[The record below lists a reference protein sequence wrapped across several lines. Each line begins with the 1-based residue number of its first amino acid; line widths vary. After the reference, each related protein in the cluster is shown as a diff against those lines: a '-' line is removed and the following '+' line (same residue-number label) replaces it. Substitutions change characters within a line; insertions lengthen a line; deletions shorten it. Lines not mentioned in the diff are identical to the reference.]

1 MKSTFQTI
9 RALIRKDM
17 QIESHTR
24 EIFTVMLVFALS
36 ILFILNFAL
45 EQNVKIRTGSAAGL
59 IWIILILAGQLGLN
73 QIMGIEKQ
81 GNMIEALLASP
92 VPRSAIYL
100 SKTIS
105 AFVFMFLMA
114 LIIHPLYCIFYNVP
128 MISPDF
134 ILVSALGCW
143 GYAALG
149 VLISA
154 MTIQT
159 RTRDILL
166 PVLFYPL
173 IIPLVVTTVKV
184 TGSILSGEN
193 FSSLLSSLYQILAF
207 DVIFTAS
214 GILGFELIV
223 ED

>member
-45 EQNVKIRTGSAAGL
+45 EQNVKVRTGSAAGL

-105 AFVFMFLMA
+105 
-114 LIIHPLYCIFYNVP
+114 
-128 MISPDF
+128 
-134 ILVSALGCW
+134 
-143 GYAALG
+143 
-149 VLISA
+149 
-154 MTIQT
+154 
-159 RTRDILL
+159 
-166 PVLFYPL
+166 
-173 IIPLVVTTVKV
+173 
-184 TGSILSGEN
+184 
-193 FSSLLSSLYQILAF
+193 
-207 DVIFTAS
+207 
-214 GILGFELIV
+214 
-223 ED
+223 

>member
-1 MKSTFQTI
+1 
-9 RALIRKDM
+9 
-17 QIESHTR
+17 
-24 EIFTVMLVFALS
+24 
-36 ILFILNFAL
+36 
-45 EQNVKIRTGSAAGL
+45 
-59 IWIILILAGQLGLN
+59 
-73 QIMGIEKQ
+73 
-81 GNMIEALLASP
+81 
-92 VPRSAIYL
+92 
-100 SKTIS
+100 
-105 AFVFMFLMA
+105 
-114 LIIHPLYCIFYNVP
+114 

-184 TGSILSGEN
+184 TGLILSGEN